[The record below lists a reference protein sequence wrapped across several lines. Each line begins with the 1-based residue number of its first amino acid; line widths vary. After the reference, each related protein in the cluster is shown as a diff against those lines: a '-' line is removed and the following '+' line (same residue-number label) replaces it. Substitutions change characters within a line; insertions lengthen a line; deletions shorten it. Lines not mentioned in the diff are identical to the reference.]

1 MTLVRRSQI
10 EQKLADVH
18 PNILRKDINQI
29 VKIILSG
36 ITEALC
42 GNAYTACEL
51 RNFGRFSTKIQRA
64 RSGRN
69 PRTGEKI
76 EVPSKRTIRW
86 KCSKSLL
93 SRLNK
98 NFTE

>member
-1 MTLVRRSQI
+1 MATVRGQI
-10 EQKLADVH
+10 SKKLADLL
-18 PNILRKDINQI
+18 PNILRKDIYKI
-29 VKIILSG
+29 VKIILSL

-86 KCSKSLL
+86 LSLIHI
-93 SRLNK
+93 
-98 NFTE
+98 

>member
-1 MTLVRRSQI
+1 MTTRSSIQ
-10 EQKLADVH
+10 QKLANLH

>member
-1 MTLVRRSQI
+1 MALVRRSQI

-18 PNILRKDINQI
+18 PNILRKDINRI
-29 VKIILSG
+29 VEIILSG

-64 RSGRN
+64 RIFRN
-69 PRTGEKI
+69 PATGAPVNCIQKR
-76 EVPSKRTIRW
+76 VLKWKASKV
-86 KCSKSLL
+86 LL
-93 SRLNK
+93 KRLNAK
-98 NFTE
+98 